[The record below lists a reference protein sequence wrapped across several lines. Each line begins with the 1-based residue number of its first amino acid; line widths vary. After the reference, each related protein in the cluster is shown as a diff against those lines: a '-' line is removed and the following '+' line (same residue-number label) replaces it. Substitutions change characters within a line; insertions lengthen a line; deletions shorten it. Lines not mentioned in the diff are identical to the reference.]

1 LRKEGMGEEA
11 DKIKELREGL
21 AGSEMSGAGI
31 GAGAK
36 DEHELAAKRK
46 AGGNRVRMILRRKW
60 RSLRLRWMRLQKR
73 SLMLMPRRTTI
84 RCSKGLG
91 NEADEVARIS
101 KVAEDASHGNAKPE
115 ELVRRQWT
123 TQRGQ
128 KCSTHTSLLGTAG
141 YV

>member
-1 LRKEGMGEEA
+1 MSQGLGRGLSQPKDDLAKEVE
-11 DKIKELREGL
+11 
-21 AGSEMSGAGI
+21 
-31 GAGAK
+31 
-36 DEHELAAKRK
+36 ELALEMDEAEKAKLDADAKENGKK
-46 AGGNRVRMILRRKW
+46 ATVAAGQAAADSAALADDLR
-60 RSLRLRWMRLQKR
+60 
-73 SLMLMPRRTTI
+73 
-84 RCSKGLG
+84 SKGLG
-91 NEADEVARIS
+91 DDADEVARIS